1 MSYQVNPC
9 ILDQKQPLQVIFC
22 YCLGGFL
29 VSDSHEDWWENRRLI
44 FLFNHSVINYINDGK
59 EIDEAISM
67 ANKKYSVDFDET
79 ILK

>member
-1 MSYQVNPC
+1 M
-9 ILDQKQPLQVIFC
+9 
-22 YCLGGFL
+22 
-29 VSDSHEDWWENRRLI
+29 SDSHEDWWENRRLI